1 MKRLIVSFLMLCLL
15 TAASD
20 RNISKINGGRLY
32 EALTGFDKPKVD
44 VFEKALLGYIDLRLS
59 GKIEGDKQIIS
70 IVDFTIHPN
79 QKRFWTI
86 DIKSKAILYHTFVAH
101 GENSGKEY
109 AIDFSNTI
117 NSHQSS
123 LGFYKTA
130 ETYIGKNGLSLRL
143 EGLERKFNSN
153 ARKRH
158 IVLHGADYAT
168 PDYIEENGILGNS
181 EGCPAI
187 PMGIHKEIIEQLK
200 EGTCLFIYFP
210 DEEYLENSEYMMN

>member
-1 MKRLIVSFLMLCLL
+1 MRLSLLSFLTILL
-15 TAASD
+15 FTSGTYSD
-20 RNISKINGGRLY
+20 DGKISGGRLY
-32 EALTGFDKPKVD
+32 EALSGQNKPKVE

-59 GKIEGDKQIIS
+59 GKIKGEKQIIS
-70 IVDFTIHPN
+70 IVDFTEHPN

-86 DIKSKAILYHTFVAH
+86 DIKSKSILYHTYVAH

-109 AIDFSNTI
+109 ALEFSNTI

-123 LGFYKTA
+123 LGFYKTG

-143 EGLERKFNSN
+143 EGLERNFNSN
-153 ARKRH
+153 ALKRH

-168 PDYIEENGILGNS
+168 PEHIAENGILGNS

-187 PMGIHKEIIEQLK
+187 PMGIHKEIIELLK
-200 EGTCLFIYFP
+200 DGTCLFLYFP
-210 DEEYLENSEYMMN
+210 DANYLENSEYMMN